1 MKTTFTLV
9 TVLLITLCFT
19 SCVKEVDVITPPVQ
33 NPITGAWYVS
43 DASSNNGYGWA
54 SFNANLPGVFSFYG
68 DGTAQYADNLG
79 TMNGDWSSDFVYTDY
94 YDEYGNYETNSH
106 NDFKVDVSAN
116 DGSYVDLSF
125 DDIIFAGNNQ
135 FIATYYDGK
144 TIERYT
150 FTRN

>member
-9 TVLLITLCFT
+9 TMLLISLCFT
-19 SCVKEVDVITPPVQ
+19 SCVKQVDVITPPAQ
-33 NPITGAWYVS
+33 NSVTGTWYVS
-43 DASSNNGYGWA
+43 DASSNNGYGW
-54 SFNANLPGVFSFYG
+54 SSLNANLPGVFSFYG

-79 TMNGDWSSDFVYTDY
+79 TLNGDWNSELVYTDY
-94 YDEYGNYETNSH
+94 YDEYGNYQTNSH

-116 DGSYVDLSF
+116 DDSYVDLSF

-144 TIERYT
+144 SIVRYT
-150 FTRN
+150 FTRY